1 MKKREKGENLDV
13 LSTKGFWGGNF
24 TIGEVAIWQSV
35 RVRWL
40 ILTSKTKKRS
50 KTIKQFVGVFLQPEN
65 LFDKTSFQLEKLSS
79 GLDNPVEWKQKIIL
93 LLKKNTKYFVRNKK

>member
-40 ILTSKTKKRS
+40 ILMGKTKKKS
-50 KTIKQFVGVFLQPEN
+50 KTIKQFVEVFVQPEN
-65 LFDKTSFQLEKLSS
+65 LWQEKSFQLEKLSS
-79 GLDNPVEWKQKIIL
+79 GLDNPVEWKQKVFFL
-93 LLKKNTKYFVRNKK
+93 